1 MDEFDLTDEWIA
13 KVRERAPQT
22 LAATPGRARRVLMLS
37 HCHGFQ
43 HWVAPHTAAV
53 VKVLG
58 ECSDAFE
65 VVETEDADA
74 FEPECL
80 AGFDGIVFNNTCPTR
95 PRRDLFM
102 DFVEDEQRAAMLRDS
117 VLGFV
122 AAGKGFIALH
132 GGSLAYMS
140 SPEWE
145 NLQGCTFDYHPTHQ
159 KVRLVPT
166 EPEHPVVKAFEGAP
180 FEHFDEPYLFM
191 NKYGPLNVR
200 PLLLMHSKEVVW
212 FDDRPVPPDVCYAA
226 WIKPYGRGRFF
237 YCSPSHYPQSFED
250 PRLLAFLLDGI
261 QYALGDLA
269 CDDTPLPVDQV

>member
-1 MDEFDLTDEWIA
+1 
-13 KVRERAPQT
+13 
-22 LAATPGRARRVLMLS
+22 MLS

-95 PRRDLFM
+95 PGRDLFT
-102 DFVEDEQRAAMLRDS
+102 DYVEDEQRAAMLRDS
-117 VLGFV
+117 VLDFV
-122 AAGKGFIALH
+122 AAGGGLIALH
-132 GGSLAYMS
+132 GGSLAYMN

-145 NLQGCTFDYHPTHQ
+145 AMQGCTFDHHPDHQ
-159 KVRLVPT
+159 RVRLVPA
-166 EPEHPVVKAFEGAP
+166 EPEHPLLRAFGGAS
-180 FEHFDEPYLFM
+180 FEHFDEPYLFI

-212 FDDRPVPPDVCYAA
+212 VEGRPAPPDVCYAA
-226 WIKPYGRGRFF
+226 WIKPHGQGRYF
-237 YCSPSHYPQSFED
+237 YCSPSHYAQSFED
-250 PRLLAFLLDGI
+250 PRLLQFLLDGF
-261 QYALGDLA
+261 QYALGDLT
-269 CDDTPLPVDQV
+269 CDDTPLPVGQP